1 MQERYIFREMLSE
14 IKELADQKGNVLT
27 LDEVKEFFK
36 NAHLTDEQLNM
47 VCVYLIGEK
56 IRVEGYEGPE
66 KQEQTPEKEEAGAM
80 EESDCLELYQAE
92 LEEIKGLS
100 EEEELKCFQLASAG
114 DPAAKSRLTEH
125 YLKTVYDLSKT
136 FAFGSVPRSDLI
148 QEGNVALVLALE
160 ELEFSGKLEDYQN
173 FLYEKIREAMEDALS
188 EGQDLKDMGDK
199 VAQKVNH
206 LSEVVHNLE
215 EDLEHKVS
223 VDELSAY
230 LDMPVEEIRDILRMA
245 GDEIDVNE

>member
-125 YLKTVYDLSKT
+125 YLKTVYDLSRT
-136 FAFGSVPRSDLI
+136 FAFGTVPRGDLI
-148 QEGNVALVLALE
+148 QEGNVALMLAQTHG
-160 ELEFSGKLEDYQN
+160 GKAGRRDGAGAGRAGI
-173 FLYEKIREAMEDALS
+173 FRKTGRLS
-188 EGQDLKDMGDK
+188 EFPLR
-199 VAQKVNH
+199 
-206 LSEVVHNLE
+206 
-215 EDLEHKVS
+215 EDPGSHGGRFKRGPGPER
-223 VDELSAY
+223 Y
-230 LDMPVEEIRDILRMA
+230 GR
-245 GDEIDVNE
+245 

>member
-1 MQERYIFREMLSE
+1 M
-14 IKELADQKGNVLT
+14 
-27 LDEVKEFFK
+27 
-36 NAHLTDEQLNM
+36 
-47 VCVYLIGEK
+47 
-56 IRVEGYEGPE
+56 
-66 KQEQTPEKEEAGAM
+66 
-80 EESDCLELYQAE
+80 
-92 LEEIKGLS
+92 
-100 EEEELKCFQLASAG
+100 
-114 DPAAKSRLTEH
+114 
-125 YLKTVYDLSKT
+125 
-136 FAFGSVPRSDLI
+136 I

-206 LSEVVHNLE
+206 LSEAVHNLE

>member
-36 NAHLTDEQLNM
+36 NARLTDEQLNM

-114 DPAAKSRLTEH
+114 DSAAKSRLTEH
-125 YLKTVYDLSKT
+125 YLKTVYDLTTT
-136 FAFGSVPRSDLI
+136 FAFGSVPRSHLI
-148 QEGNVALVLALE
+148 QDGNLALVLAEIFCIMRLE
-160 ELEFSGKLEDYQN
+160 NWVIPVTVLTAIVCAINFREIFSMLNKLVGK
-173 FLYEKIREAMEDALS
+173 FLHRKKE
-188 EGQDLKDMGDK
+188 
-199 VAQKVNH
+199 
-206 LSEVVHNLE
+206 
-215 EDLEHKVS
+215 
-223 VDELSAY
+223 
-230 LDMPVEEIRDILRMA
+230 
-245 GDEIDVNE
+245 

>member
-114 DPAAKSRLTEH
+114 
-125 YLKTVYDLSKT
+125 
-136 FAFGSVPRSDLI
+136 
-148 QEGNVALVLALE
+148 
-160 ELEFSGKLEDYQN
+160 
-173 FLYEKIREAMEDALS
+173 
-188 EGQDLKDMGDK
+188 QDLKDMGDK

-206 LSEVVHNLE
+206 LSEAVHNLE

>member
-1 MQERYIFREMLSE
+1 MHRKSESRRVAVGGVFGALALVLMLAGGFLP
-14 IKELADQKGNVLT
+14 LA
-27 LDEVKEFFK
+27 
-36 NAHLTDEQLNM
+36 
-47 VCVYLIGEK
+47 
-56 IRVEGYEGPE
+56 
-66 KQEQTPEKEEAGAM
+66 
-80 EESDCLELYQAE
+80 
-92 LEEIKGLS
+92 
-100 EEEELKCFQLASAG
+100 
-114 DPAAKSRLTEH
+114 
-125 YLKTVYDLSKT
+125 T
-136 FAFGSVPRSDLI
+136 FAAPAFAGLLIVPVAIEFGVKTGVLVYAAI
-148 QEGNVALVLALE
+148 GLLALVLALE

-206 LSEVVHNLE
+206 LSEAVHNLE

>member
-125 YLKTVYDLSKT
+125 YLKTVYDLSRT

-148 QEGNVALVLALE
+148 QEGNVALVLALLAE
-160 ELEFSGKLEDYQN
+160 ELLSSAFLASITAWISFLAPRVRDWAFS
-173 FLYEKIREAMEDALS
+173 
-188 EGQDLKDMGDK
+188 
-199 VAQKVNH
+199 QKA
-206 LSEVVHNLE
+206 SG
-215 EDLEHKVS
+215 S
-223 VDELSAY
+223 IWS
-230 LDMPVEEIRDILRMA
+230 
-245 GDEIDVNE
+245 